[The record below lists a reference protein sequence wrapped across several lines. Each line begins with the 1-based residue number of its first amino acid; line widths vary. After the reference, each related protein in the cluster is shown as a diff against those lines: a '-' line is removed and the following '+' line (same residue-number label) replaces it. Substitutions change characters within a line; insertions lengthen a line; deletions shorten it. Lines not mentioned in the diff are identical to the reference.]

1 MSEATRTNT
10 AGTTI
15 PTDASESLLIDGT
28 DVRTKVGHV
37 AKFNQ
42 DGDNNDLDDNI
53 VLDDL
58 DNYKKP
64 KGSNEFVG
72 LTKEELKQYIDNP
85 KWKHVRLLIAILY
98 ILLLVLL
105 LVGSIL
111 LIVFSPGC
119 PPKPKL
125 HWYQKE
131 IIYEIDVMVFRDSNA
146 DGIGDIK
153 GVQENLN
160 YFEKNNIKSI
170 LFQST
175 IFNVTGGTSLHLDGQ
190 RAYDKKIDL
199 LQIDP
204 LVGSDNDLQDLL
216 KIFNRRDMHFIIDLP
231 LSSILDPNGKSW
243 YGSTP
248 LLNKIDNPCTPSA
261 HETNFGCMY
270 YKSYGRL
277 PLDFSDDKILEQ
289 ATNRLRHW
297 FSSKKVDGIRVD
309 LPLFWNKTTRS
320 YDVSYKAINQWN
332 DTKNEIEKNS
342 KPKLL
347 LMDIPFGLQDLITNR
362 DLSNQVSHPLF
373 IFKDQTRPS
382 INAHSFDQ
390 RIRLFE
396 GRDLSK
402 PQFWQLGSK
411 RRSDDVGIVHENQLP
426 REIVLTTIMLL
437 GGTPV
442 VLYGEEIGLNQKSF
456 PLMPWK
462 STGEHRGFSSCS
474 ANSTNNC
481 KSFISSLQTGNPTT
495 SVKRQEALG
504 GQSQDSLLTVFRYL
518 SKLREYESFQFGLL
532 EYGYDQNNNI
542 FWFIREAPGHR
553 GYVTVFNLNQGPD
566 EKAHISLYDLTKAD
580 VPSHVHYEY
589 QWPKAHL
596 STSRETRINSD
607 NLFIHPQSVNIF
619 WWGAKLQ
626 KPNILFKTVKEHS
639 QNH

>member
-15 PTDASESLLIDGT
+15 PIDASESLLIDGT

-190 RAYDKKIDL
+190 RAYDKNIDL

-248 LLNKIDNPCTPSA
+248 LLNKIDNPCTTSA
-261 HETNFGCMY
+261 REPNFGCMY

-289 ATNRLRHW
+289 ATDRLRHW